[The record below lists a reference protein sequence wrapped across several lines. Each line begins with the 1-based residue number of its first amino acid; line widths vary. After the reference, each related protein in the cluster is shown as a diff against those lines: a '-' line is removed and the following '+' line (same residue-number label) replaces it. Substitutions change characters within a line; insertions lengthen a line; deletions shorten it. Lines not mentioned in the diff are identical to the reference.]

1 VILRNLKNNLR
12 QGVKKTGQEKN
23 VNKGKKNEKERKE

>member
-12 QGVKKTGQEKN
+12 QGVKKTEQEKN